1 MKDAKFTLLLTLQ
14 LTAAVLVLFLI
25 VTWRGTWNAQRSIG
39 LAIAV
44 PSVVLLFIARFQ
56 LGHSFSVT
64 PQARQLVTHGLY
76 SKIRN
81 PIYVFSGLMLL
92 GFVIAVQLHY
102 LYLFFLVLIPAQVL
116 RARQE
121 AKVLEEKF
129 GESYRAY
136 RKQVWF

>member
-56 LGHSFSVT
+56 LGHSFSMT
-64 PQARQLVTHGLY
+64 PQARQLVTRGLY

>member
-1 MKDAKFTLLLTLQ
+1 MALQ
-14 LTAAVLVLFLI
+14 LTAAVLVLLLI
-25 VTWRGTWNAQRSIG
+25 ITWRGTWNAQRAIG
-39 LAIAV
+39 LAIAL

-92 GFVIAVQLHY
+92 GFVIAVQLRY
-102 LYLFFLVLIPAQVL
+102 LYLLFLVLIPAQVL

-129 GESYRAY
+129 GEAYRAY

>member
-1 MKDAKFTLLLTLQ
+1 MALQ

-25 VTWRGTWNAQRSIG
+25 ISWRGTWNAQRWVGI
-39 LAIAV
+39 AIAV

-64 PQARQLVTHGLY
+64 PQARELVTHGLY

-92 GFVIAVQLHY
+92 GFVIAVQLRY
-102 LYLFFLVLIPAQVL
+102 LYLLFLVLIPAQVL

-129 GESYRAY
+129 GEAYRAY